1 MRRKERRGLPRA
13 ERKRMKQLTIDRGV
27 MLRETAHKID
37 RRLMLVKR
45 HAPAEWL
52 NRLTDEIHDN
62 QRKLE
67 LVELELS
74 DLLDRDYAARK
85 AARG

>member
-1 MRRKERRGLPRA
+1 MKRKEHQGLPRA
-13 ERKRMKQLTIDRGV
+13 ERKRMKHLTIDRGV
-27 MLRETAHKID
+27 LLRETAHKID

-85 AARG
+85 AAQG

>member
-1 MRRKERRGLPRA
+1 MKRKERQGLPRA

-27 MLRETAHKID
+27 LLRETAHKID

>member
-1 MRRKERRGLPRA
+1 MKKNERPGLPRA
-13 ERKRMKQLTIDRGV
+13 EKKRMKRLAIERGRL
-27 MLRETAHKID
+27 LRETAHKID

-52 NRLTDEIHDN
+52 NRLTDEIHEH
-62 QRKLE
+62 QRTLE

-85 AARG
+85 AARE

>member
-1 MRRKERRGLPRA
+1 MKRKEHQGLPRA

-27 MLRETAHKID
+27 LLRETEHKID

-74 DLLDRDYAARK
+74 DMLDRDYAARK

>member
-1 MRRKERRGLPRA
+1 MKRKERPGLPRA
-13 ERKRMKQLTIDRGV
+13 ERKHMKRLAIERSRL
-27 MLRETAHKID
+27 LRETAHKID

-52 NRLTDEIHDN
+52 NRLTDEIHDL
-62 QRKLE
+62 QRALE

-85 AARG
+85 AARE

>member
-1 MRRKERRGLPRA
+1 MKRKERPGLPRA
-13 ERKRMKQLTIDRGV
+13 ERKRMKHLSTERGRL
-27 MLRETAHKID
+27 LRETAHKID

-52 NRLTDEIHDN
+52 NRLTDEIHDL
-62 QRKLE
+62 QRALE

-85 AARG
+85 AARE

>member
-1 MRRKERRGLPRA
+1 MKRKEHQGLPRA

-27 MLRETAHKID
+27 LLRETAHKID

-62 QRKLE
+62 QHKLE

-74 DLLDRDYAARK
+74 DLLDCDYAARK
-85 AARG
+85 AAHE

>member
-1 MRRKERRGLPRA
+1 MKRKERPGLPRE

-27 MLRETAHKID
+27 LLRETAHKID

-52 NRLTDEIHDN
+52 NRLTDEIRAN